1 MREYKEFLENK
12 KIKNEASGI
21 SIKKENINKIL
32 FDFQRDIVL
41 WSLKKGKACV
51 FAGTGLG
58 KTLSELIDIKP
69 DTTKNITLLEID
81 SKL

>member
-41 WSLKKGKACV
+41 WSLKKGY
-51 FAGTGLG
+51 GLY
-58 KTLSELIDIKP
+58 IKP
-69 DTTKNITLLEID
+69 
-81 SKL
+81 